1 MSARTGTGV
10 LLLATASL
18 LTLASPG
25 EARPGRGP
33 DAVVNVCSRYGNGC
47 VSGPTRPGRF
57 GDREVRLP
65 GGTWIACKLDC
76 RQTLREES
84 VDFFET
90 LNERAPNFRR

>member
-1 MSARTGTGV
+1 MSPSIKTGA
-10 LLLATASL
+10 LLLAAAGLFAS
-18 LTLASPG
+18 AG
-25 EARPGRGP
+25 AGDARPGRQSGGTIE
-33 DAVVNVCSRYGNGC
+33 VCSRYSNGC

-65 GGTWIACKLDC
+65 GGTWIGCKRDC

-90 LNERAPNFRR
+90 LNERAPYRR

>member
-1 MSARTGTGV
+1 MSPSIKTGA
-10 LLLATASL
+10 LLAAAAV
-18 LTLASPG
+18 LALSSSG
-25 EARPGRGP
+25 EARPGRGSGGS
-33 DAVVNVCSRYGNGC
+33 VTVCSQYGKGC

-65 GGTWIACKLDC
+65 GGTWIGCKLDC

-90 LNERAPNFRR
+90 LNERAPDNRR